1 MQKELT
7 MRDELRKIEIVVS
20 LYLDDDAD
28 IQEVVSEMD
37 YTFEHPAIKET
48 EIVDINTEF

>member
-1 MQKELT
+1 
-7 MRDELRKIEIVVS
+7 MRDGLRKVDIVVS
-20 LYLDDDAD
+20 LYVDDDAD

-48 EIVDINTEF
+48 EIVDINTEI

>member
-1 MQKELT
+1 
-7 MRDELRKIEIVVS
+7 MRDGLRKVDIVVS
-20 LYLDDDAD
+20 LYMDDDAD

-48 EIVDINTEF
+48 EIVDISTEV

>member
-1 MQKELT
+1 
-7 MRDELRKIEIVVS
+7 MRVGLRKIEIVVS
-20 LYLDDDAD
+20 LCLDDDAD

-48 EIVDINTEF
+48 EIVDINTEI